1 MDIQCSFKRN
11 FKSSTPNHITTMM
24 SRSPMEVQGVE
35 FMSPE
40 QQQQYK
46 PSTPSNLASHVLHH
60 FTDIDGS
67 GDLYKGEFVVVT
79 RFDGR

>member
-1 MDIQCSFKRN
+1 
-11 FKSSTPNHITTMM
+11 
-24 SRSPMEVQGVE
+24 MEVQGVE